1 VEIDRSYIAVF
12 SLLFDIFLYTAIYNL
27 YYYITNSNKTAW
39 YID

>member
-12 SLLFDIFLYTAIYNL
+12 SLFFDVFLYTAIYNL
-27 YYYITNSNKTAW
+27 YYYSNKTVW